1 MSKLRRSM
9 LFIPG
14 ANAAMLSTAFIYR
27 PDSIMFDLEDAV
39 ALREKDTA
47 RMLVFHALQHPMY
60 QDIETVVRIN
70 PLSTPFG
77 LLDLEAAVR
86 AGVDVI
92 RLPKTDTPEDIDEL
106 EGHLARIERECG
118 REPGSTRVMAAIE
131 SAIGVINAVALREKD
146 TARMLVFHALQHPMY
161 QDIETVVRIN
171 PLSTPFGLLDL
182 EAAVRA
188 GVDVIRLPKTDTP
201 DDIYELEGHLV
212 RIEQE
217 CGREV
222 GSTRVMAAI
231 ESAVGVINAVAIAR
245 SSPRLIGIALAA
257 FDYVMDMQT
266 ERGDGTELFYARC
279 AVLHAARAAGIDAFD
294 VVWSD
299 VNDEAGFLREVDLI
313 RKMGFNGKSLIN
325 PRQIDLLH
333 NAYAPTQEEVD
344 HAKRVIEAAEEGE
357 RNGLGVVSLNGKMV
371 DAPIINHAQ
380 VVLERAAA
388 SGVRR

>member
-1 MSKLRRSM
+1 
-9 LFIPG
+9 
-14 ANAAMLSTAFIYR
+14 
-27 PDSIMFDLEDAV
+27 AV

-47 RMLVFHALQHPMY
+47 RLLVFHALQHPMY
-60 QDIETVVRIN
+60 RDIETVVRIN
-70 PLSTPFG
+70 PLSTSFG
-77 LLDLEAAVR
+77 LADLDAAVR

-92 RLPKTDTPEDIDEL
+92 RLPKTDSPDDIDEL

-118 REPGSTRVMAAIE
+118 REP
-131 SAIGVINAVALREKD
+131 
-146 TARMLVFHALQHPMY
+146 
-161 QDIETVVRIN
+161 
-171 PLSTPFGLLDL
+171 
-182 EAAVRA
+182 
-188 GVDVIRLPKTDTP
+188 
-201 DDIYELEGHLV
+201 
-212 RIEQE
+212 
-217 CGREV
+217 

-279 AVLHAARAAGIDAFD
+279 AVLHAARAVGIDAFD

-299 VNDEAGFLREVDLI
+299 VNDEAGFLKEVELI

-344 HAKRVIEAAEEGE
+344 YARRVIAAAEDGE
-357 RNGLGVVSLNGKMV
+357 RNGLGVVSLNGKMI